1 MKTIAVDPSQR
12 DLTQVLDQAREDDVI
27 LETPDGARFI
37 LSAVDE
43 FDLEIARTR
52 QSKELMAFLEER
64 AKQPATI
71 SLEEVEREL
80 GLR

>member
-1 MKTIAVDPSQR
+1 LHKR
-12 DLTQVLDQAREDDVI
+12 
-27 LETPDGARFI
+27 
-37 LSAVDE
+37 SAVDE

-52 QSKELMAFLEER
+52 QNKELMAFLEER
-64 AKQPATI
+64 AKEPATI